1 MSNDGLI
8 CVYQF
13 QTYVVVVAV
22 VLADIDTLKIILVQ
36 FSNFFTTS
44 MSYIQS
50 DAQTFFTRSN
60 GLGTHKIRVSIKG
73 HRNYNRH

>member
-22 VLADIDTLKIILVQ
+22 VLVDIDTLKIILVQ

-44 MSYIQS
+44 MKSHTQP
-50 DAQTFFTRSN
+50 FFTRCN
-60 GLGTHKIRVSIKG
+60 GLGHSQDSSWYKRPSQL
-73 HRNYNRH
+73 

>member
-22 VLADIDTLKIILVQ
+22 VLVVDIDTLKIILVQ

-44 MSYIQS
+44 M
-50 DAQTFFTRSN
+50 
-60 GLGTHKIRVSIKG
+60 
-73 HRNYNRH
+73 